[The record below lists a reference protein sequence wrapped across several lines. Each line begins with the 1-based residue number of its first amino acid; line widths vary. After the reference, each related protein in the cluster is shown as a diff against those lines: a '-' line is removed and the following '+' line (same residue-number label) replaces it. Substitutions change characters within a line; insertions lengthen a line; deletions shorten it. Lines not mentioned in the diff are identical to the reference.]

1 MHQAHELVLGN
12 LKVRHPQRLVGSLSV
27 ASMKCLAG
35 FMCRPRSLQ
44 ARAAA
49 ATLVRSLSHVQLFVS
64 PWTVARQA
72 PWGLLG
78 KNTGVSCHFL
88 LPGIFLDLSP
98 ALATDSFPLSHQGS
112 PVLLLSQIF
121 LNPIVQLISVFGMDG
136 AKGKWASLEAS
147 CTVEEARSSIT
158 CSHLARWVRW
168 WAETLCL
175 CKSYF
180 KSMITI
186 FYIKFAFQEV

>member
-1 MHQAHELVLGN
+1 MVHQAHELVLAN

-35 FMCRPRSLQ
+35 FMCRPRSLR

-88 LPGIFLDLSP
+88 LQGIFLDLSP

-112 PVLLLSQIF
+112 SVLLLSQLF
-121 LNPIVQLISVFGMDG
+121 LNPLVQLISVFWMEQKESGHLWKHPAQLRKPGPQSHALILPDG
-136 AKGKWASLEAS
+136 WDGGP
-147 CTVEEARSSIT
+147 R
-158 CSHLARWVRW
+158 HL
-168 WAETLCL
+168 
-175 CKSYF
+175 K
-180 KSMITI
+180 
-186 FYIKFAFQEV
+186 